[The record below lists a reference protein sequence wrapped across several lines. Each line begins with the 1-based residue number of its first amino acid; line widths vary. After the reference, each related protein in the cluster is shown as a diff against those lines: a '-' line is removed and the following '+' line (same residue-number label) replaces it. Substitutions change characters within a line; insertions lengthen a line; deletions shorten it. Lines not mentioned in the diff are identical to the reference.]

1 VTLAAANAALPRVR
15 QLLEQL
21 QRLQHA
27 IDQGGRHATQTTQQ
41 LAAGNG
47 HSTVALQDELAEEAE
62 VTFAQLTACGAMVKD
77 LEQGLVDFYG
87 ERAGERIF
95 LCWRLGEE
103 LQIRYWHT
111 LGGGFAGR
119 QPVDS
124 LVV

>member
-1 VTLAAANAALPRVR
+1 MT
-15 QLLEQL
+15 EGG
-21 QRLQHA
+21 QHA
-27 IDQGGRHATQTTQQ
+27 RQIAQT

-47 HSTVALQDELAEEAE
+47 HSKAALQDELAAEAE
-62 VTFAQLTACGAMVKD
+62 ATLNQLTACGAMVKD

-111 LGGGFAGR
+111 LEDGFAAR
-119 QPVDS
+119 QPVDD
-124 LVV
+124 LIR